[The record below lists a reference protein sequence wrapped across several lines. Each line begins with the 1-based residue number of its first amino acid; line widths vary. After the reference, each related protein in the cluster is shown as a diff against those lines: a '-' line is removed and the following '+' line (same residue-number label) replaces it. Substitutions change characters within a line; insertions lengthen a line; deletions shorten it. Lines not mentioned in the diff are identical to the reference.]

1 MSDKQRFEEIIG
13 EIKEL
18 LEEAIDLV
26 PQGMPLSRAK
36 AYWYAHMIVNVS
48 EDHDYMSSSMHSM
61 QDTLEE
67 FDDEDEELRPW
78 MSQEEEDDYIAS
90 NPLPNEGP
98 INDED
103 WDCEAGR
110 PYYVRDEDE
119 A

>member
-13 EIKEL
+13 EISEL

-67 FDDEDEELRPW
+67 FDDEDDY
-78 MSQEEEDDYIAS
+78 DDDCH
-90 NPLPNEGP
+90 LPNEGP

-110 PYYVRDEDE
+110 PAHMRDEDWN
-119 A
+119 

>member
-26 PQGMPLSRAK
+26 PEGITRSRAK
-36 AYWYAHMIVNVS
+36 SYWYAHMIVNVS
-48 EDHDYMSSSMHSM
+48 DDHEYMSSSMHSM

-67 FDDEDEELRPW
+67 FDDEDD
-78 MSQEEEDDYIAS
+78 EDDYIAN

-110 PYYVRDEDE
+110 PAHMRDEDWN
-119 A
+119 